1 MKRILLLLGALACLA
16 PAFAA
21 SNHTKGAEPAHISQ
35 GEEVALADY
44 LVPGKTTIFDF
55 TSKYCG
61 PCQAYNQPLTLLHA
75 QRADVA
81 VVKVDI
87 NRPDVK
93 GIDWKSP
100 VARQYDMH
108 SIPHFKVY
116 GPDGKLVA
124 EDKLVIGPD
133 GKLASRDAAG
143 RKIVDGLISK
153 LK

>member
-1 MKRILLLLGALACLA
+1 MLAHPIPNMKIRPLTVAAFVITFAAGALTAL
-16 PAFAA
+16 AA
-21 SNHTKGAEPAHISQ
+21 SKGAKPAHIAMGQ
-35 GEEVALADY
+35 EIQLADH
-44 LVPGKTTIFDF
+44 LVPGKTTVVDF

-61 PCQAYNQPLTLLHA
+61 PCVAVSPMLDKLHA
-75 QRADVA
+75 DRDDVA

-100 VARQYDMH
+100 VARQFGLQ

-124 EDKLVIGPD
+124 E
-133 GKLASRDAAG
+133 GKEARAMVTAWF
-143 RKIVDGLISK
+143 K
-153 LK
+153 